1 MSEERFYQQ
10 VKDVMY
16 NYSPEVPHQVYGKMR
31 RALWWSNFTKLSAT
45 RFNMWYLLLLLGAGG
60 TAAVLYTQDPKTVAT
75 SAAQPA
81 YSTPAQN
88 SVPAEVA
95 EVASISTNAA
105 EPNAACATGHKGC
118 CTLVQK
124 TDCTTAA
131 KTTANKT
138 MVADLAPATAPIAT
152 EVITTE
158 NGIVP
163 AEQEA
168 AIQTAAAGSYTEEQ
182 VPAKVQA
189 PAKKGRS
196 MKVNVLKDR
205 NEITNTEE
213 KK

>member
-10 VKDVMY
+10 VKEVVY
-16 NYSPEVPHQVYGKMR
+16 NYSPEVPQQVYGKMR

-60 TAAVLYTQDPKTVAT
+60 TAAVLFTQDHKTAAT

-81 YSTPAQN
+81 YSMPAQN
-88 SVPAEVA
+88 IVPTVNAD
-95 EVASISTNAA
+95 VASISTNAA
-105 EPNAACATGHKGC
+105 ETKAACATGHKGC
-118 CTLVQK
+118 CTLAQK
-124 TDCTTAA
+124 TECAPAVKTTTNKTTTADVVVA
-131 KTTANKT
+131 T
-138 MVADLAPATAPIAT
+138 MPNTVEVAATAD
-152 EVITTE
+152 
-158 NGIVP
+158 GIVP
-163 AEQEA
+163 NEEVATNE
-168 AIQTAAAGSYTEEQ
+168 TATANTYTEEQ
-182 VPAKVQA
+182 APAKVLA

>member
-60 TAAVLYTQDPKTVAT
+60 TAAVLFTHDHKTAAT
-75 SAAQPA
+75 SAALPA
-81 YSTPAQN
+81 YSMPAQN
-88 SVPAEVA
+88 IVPAVNA
-95 EVASISTNAA
+95 DVASISTNAA
-105 EPNAACATGHKGC
+105 ETKAACATGHKGC
-118 CTLVQK
+118 CTLTQK
-124 TDCTTAA
+124 NDCTPAT

-138 MVADLAPATAPIAT
+138 T
-152 EVITTE
+152 
-158 NGIVP
+158 
-163 AEQEA
+163 
-168 AIQTAAAGSYTEEQ
+168 TAAAVAATTPNTVEVAATADGVVPNEEAATYETATTTNYTEEQ
-182 VPAKVQA
+182 APSKVLA
-189 PAKKGRS
+189 PAKKGRGI
-196 MKVNVLKDR
+196 KVNVLKDR